1 MSSVLRYPLKAP
13 MPGNQYLESTEGPT
27 GRIDYLRFQRFRL
40 QYKDGQ
46 YGGLNLPDNATQVQL
61 NRTIAYLSMPQSLT
75 AAYTPNYAQ
84 VGQGIL
90 GIAGAKIAGSIEAG
104 MSGDQLNDL
113 LTETLQQ
120 TAGAA
125 IPELLY
131 NKGAAALQNLNNMGS
146 LGGSVAGNNL
156 MALGTG
162 KIMNPYTE
170 QIFQGISF
178 RNHSFSQKM
187 LARNKKEAREILK
200 LLEYFK
206 TGALPVLEGGKYKQ
220 KKGSN
225 ANNSSQNANSGNVFT
240 SKKTVP
246 GRFLKIPD
254 YFLLEFVRLNPE
266 TDTITPIPHYKFQ
279 PCVCTGVNINY
290 TPDGQYVSFKDAIV
304 DLREDSDGGLKQ
316 MMVPAVEVTLQFAE
330 TRMVTQADAAAGF

>member
-1 MSSVLRYPLKAP
+1 MRSVLRYPLKAP
-13 MPGNQYLESTEGPT
+13 MPGNMYLESTEGPT

-46 YGGLNLPDNATQVQL
+46 YGGLNLPDNATQIQL
-61 NRTIAYLSMPQSLT
+61 NKTIAYISMPQSLT

-90 GIAGAKIAGSIEAG
+90 GIAGAKVAGAIEAG
-104 MSGDQLNDL
+104 VSGDQLTDL

-125 IPELLY
+125 IPEFLY
-131 NKGAAALQNLNNMGS
+131 NRGGAALQSLNNMGS
-146 LGGSVAGNNL
+146 LGGSTAANNL

-170 QIFQGISF
+170 QIFQGVSF
-178 RNHSFSQKM
+178 RNHSFTQKM
-187 LARNKKEAREILK
+187 LARNKKEAREIIK
-200 LLEYFK
+200 LIEYFK
-206 TGALPVLEGGKYKQ
+206 EGSLPILEGGKYK
-220 KKGSN
+220 KKKASG
-225 ANNSSQNANSGNVFT
+225 NNSSNNGNVFT
-240 SKKTVP
+240 TKKTVP

-266 TDTITPIPHYKFQ
+266 SDTITPIPHYKFQ
-279 PCVCTGVNINY
+279 PCVCTGVTINY

-304 DLREDSDGGLKQ
+304 DLREDADGGLKQ
-316 MMVPAVEVTLQFAE
+316 MMVPAVEITLQFAE
-330 TRMVTQADAAAGF
+330 TRILTQQDAIAGF

>member
-27 GRIDYLRFQRFRL
+27 GRVDYLRFQRFRL

-61 NRTIAYLSMPQSLT
+61 NKTIAYVSMPQNLT
-75 AAYTPNYAQ
+75 AAYMPNYAQ

-90 GIAGAKIAGSIEAG
+90 GIAGAKVAGAVEAG
-104 MSGDQLNDL
+104 LSGDQLNDL
-113 LTETLQQ
+113 LTETLQS

-131 NKGAAALQNLNNMGS
+131 NKGAGVLQSLNNMGS
-146 LGGSVAGNNL
+146 LGGSVSGNNL

-187 LARNKKEAREILK
+187 LARNKKEAREIVK
-200 LLEYFK
+200 LIEYFK
-206 TGALPVLEGGKYKQ
+206 TGALPILEGGKYKK
-220 KKGSN
+220 KKGG
-225 ANNSSQNANSGNVFT
+225 NNSSGGNNIFT
-240 SKKTVP
+240 SKKTVA

-254 YFLLEFVRLNPE
+254 YFLLEFVRVNPE
-266 TDTITPIPHYKFQ
+266 TDTIAPIPHYKFQ
-279 PCVCTGVNINY
+279 PCVCTGVNVNY
-290 TPDGQYVSFKDAIV
+290 TPDGQYVSFKDAIA
-304 DLREDSDGGLKQ
+304 DLREDGDGGLKQ
-316 MMVPAVEVTLQFAE
+316 MMVPAVEISLQFAE
-330 TRMVTQADAAAGF
+330 TRILTQQDAEAGF